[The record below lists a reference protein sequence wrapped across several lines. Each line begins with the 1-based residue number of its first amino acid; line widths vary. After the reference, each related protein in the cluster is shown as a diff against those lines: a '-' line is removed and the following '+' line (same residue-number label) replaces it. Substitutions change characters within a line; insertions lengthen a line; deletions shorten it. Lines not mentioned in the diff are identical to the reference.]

1 MTRSRRARLGR
12 ALENTSALHLTG
24 RTWDDPFDG
33 DPDVTEKE
41 LVVEVEPF
49 PTDRHGTIVLG
60 NTSSPNPDADA
71 DADAGDETGG

>member
-1 MTRSRRARLGR
+1 M
-12 ALENTSALHLTG
+12 
-24 RTWDDPFDG
+24 
-33 DPDVTEKE
+33 TEKE

-71 DADAGDETGG
+71 DAGDETGG

>member
-49 PTDRHGTIVLG
+49 PTDRHGTITILLDGPTLSVESERWL
-60 NTSSPNPDADA
+60 
-71 DADAGDETGG
+71 